1 MGIAVKPDGVQRGL
15 VGKIIQRFED
25 KGFKMTAM
33 KMMTASKEHLEN
45 HYADLKGK
53 GFFPGLIKYMGSGP
67 VVAMVWQGQ
76 GAVKTGRQMLGAT
89 NPADSPRNHPRRL
102 LHPGRQEHLPRIGLR
117 RLRREGDQTVV
128 QAGGDQQLRFVR
140 QRLDLRIN

>member
-1 MGIAVKPDGVQRGL
+1 MTLINHHLAVCSFLFDNINSSQ
-15 VGKIIQRFED
+15 
-25 KGFKMTAM
+25 
-33 KMMTASKEHLEN
+33 EHLEN

-89 NPADSPRNHPRRL
+89 NPADSLPGKNIL
-102 LHPGRQEHLPRIGLR
+102 L
-117 RLRREGDQTVV
+117 
-128 QAGGDQQLRFVR
+128 
-140 QRLDLRIN
+140 